1 MDSIISIPSRR
12 QVSRP
17 STSSPEPLHE
27 RPSLYHPSLLPLR
40 FSSSFRHL
48 LQCQAHLTTSSLLRH
63 PFAAS
68 RLLKLS
74 SSLAPLPHTLLLFSH
89 LPSSPDLFSFNT
101 LLKSL
106 SLSPSPHLTISF
118 FSSMLRSGLIPNTFT
133 FPPLAVSCARSASQ
147 SDAEVVHA
155 QAIRRGADSVVH
167 VCNSL
172 IHAYAACGL
181 VGHARVLFDEMPLRD
196 LVSWNSLVDG
206 YVKVG
211 DLRSARCLFDRMPE
225 RNVASWNIMISGCLK
240 CRCPYSGLELFREM
254 ERVGVLADVKTMV
267 SIATACGRLGLNR
280 EGRSVHGYFA
290 RSFREKSNL
299 IFETALVDMYSKCK
313 RVDVAR
319 KVFDGIVEKNL
330 VCWNAMILGH
340 CIHACAQDGLALF
353 DEMVQIGE
361 EDSEVNPDETTFV
374 GILSGCARAGLLDEG
389 RGYFDEMTSIHGLK
403 PTFAHYWCMANLYG
417 SLGMVQE
424 AEEVLMSMPEDTESL
439 VWSTLLGSC
448 RFHGDIELGERI
460 GKRLIELEPYNSSR
474 YALLW
479 NIYIVAERWED
490 IEKMKEMM
498 KQRAVK
504 TIPGHRLFDLKEIV
518 HSFKAGDRSRP
529 EMKDIYLMMDD
540 IASRLK
546 SSTRFGESKTDSCL

>member
-12 QVSRP
+12 QVSKP
-17 STSSPEPLHE
+17 STTSSSPELLPE
-27 RPSLYHPSLLPLR
+27 RPPYLDHPSLLPLR
-40 FSSSFRHL
+40 LSSSFHHL
-48 LQCQAHLTTSSLLRH
+48 LQCQAHLTTSSLVRH

-68 RLLKLS
+68 LLLKLS
-74 SSLAPLPHTLLLFSH
+74 CSLAPLPHTLLLFSH
-89 LPSSPDLFSFNT
+89 LPSTPYLLSFNT

-106 SLSPSPHLTISF
+106 SLSPSPHVAVSF
-118 FSSMLRSGLIPNTFT
+118 FSSMLRSGLIPNIFT
-133 FPPLAVSCARSASQ
+133 FLPLAVSCARSASQ
-147 SDAEVVHA
+147 TDAEVVHA
-155 QAIRRGADSVVH
+155 QAIRRGADSVVF
-167 VCNSL
+167 CNSL

-181 VGHARVLFDEMPLRD
+181 VGYARAMFDEMPLRD

-211 DLRSARCLFDRMPE
+211 DLRSARCLFDKMPE
-225 RNVASWNIMISGCLK
+225 RNVVSWNIMISGCLK
-240 CRCPYSGLELFREM
+240 CQCPESGLELFREM
-254 ERVGVLADVKTMV
+254 ERAGVLSDVKTIV
-267 SIATACGRLGLNR
+267 SIATACGRLGLIR
-280 EGRSVHGYFA
+280 YGRSVHGYFV
-290 RSFREKSNL
+290 RSFREKNNL

-319 KVFDGIVEKNL
+319 KVFDRIVEKNL
-330 VCWNAMILGH
+330 VSWNKMILGH

-361 EDSEVNPDETTFV
+361 EDSEVKPDETTFV
-374 GILSGCARAGLLDEG
+374 GILLGCSRAGLLDEG
-389 RGYFDEMTSIHGLK
+389 RRYFDKMTSIHGLK

-417 SLGMVQE
+417 GLGMVQE

-448 RFHGDIELGERI
+448 RFHGDIELGEQI

-474 YALLW
+474 YALLL

-490 IEKMKEMM
+490 FEKVKEMM

-504 TIPGHRLFDLKEIV
+504 TMPGHSLFDLKEIV
-518 HSFKAGDRSRP
+518 HSFKAGDRSQP
-529 EMKDIYLMMDD
+529 EMKDIYSMMDE
-540 IASRLK
+540 IAAKLK
-546 SSTRFGESKTDSCL
+546 LRAHSHHHQLPI